1 MKTEKMNLEIKGQG
15 FNITAIPW
23 KTDELRVTVRSEG
36 VSETYDY
43 DIPARKLERNK
54 VRMTKMVSNSMPTF
68 TQVETLITNK
78 LLEWT
83 VSAMA

>member
-43 DIPARKLERNK
+43 DIPSRKLERNK
-54 VRMTKMVSNSMPTF
+54 IRMTKNISHTMPTF

-78 LLEWT
+78 LLEWA
-83 VSAMA
+83 VGAMA